1 MLKTEFYTTRTDGVN
16 LYRTYSD
23 LNRYILQVDTGAK
36 YTEAIDIEN
45 TSHTYE
51 ETEEAIEDVLN
62 NDEERQS
69 R

>member
-51 ETEEAIEDVLN
+51 ETKEAIEDVLN
-62 NDEERQS
+62 NDKERQP

>member
-23 LNRYILQVDTGAK
+23 LNRYVLQVDTGAK
-36 YTEAIDIEN
+36 YAEAIDIEG

-62 NDEERQS
+62 NDEERQP